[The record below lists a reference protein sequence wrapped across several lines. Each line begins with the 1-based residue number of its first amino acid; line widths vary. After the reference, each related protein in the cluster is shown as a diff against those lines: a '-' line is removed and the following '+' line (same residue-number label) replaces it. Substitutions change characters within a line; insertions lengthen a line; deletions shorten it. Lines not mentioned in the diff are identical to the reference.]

1 MGVWVWKFGDALK
14 VTASLNESEGRWN
27 SKNGVLE
34 IYLNYYDGDKYSP
47 IRSWKSVGRALAWL
61 FNAKGGKW
69 ICDIADSAKSRRHK
83 DVIKTRVAFYCVTH
97 TIPTENQMERVREVV
112 GASLVPS
119 VYIGTDKVTGET
131 TEYCFKEM
139 DRDYPNALTALNSE
153 SFQRRHNG
161 KKWTQ
166 YGKYWEEL

>member
-1 MGVWVWKFGDALK
+1 M
-14 VTASLNESEGRWN
+14 
-27 SKNGVLE
+27 
-34 IYLNYYDGDKYSP
+34 
-47 IRSWKSVGRALAWL
+47 
-61 FNAKGGKW
+61 
-69 ICDIADSAKSRRHK
+69 
-83 DVIKTRVAFYCVTH
+83 TH

-119 VYIGTDKVTGET
+119 VYIGTDKITGET